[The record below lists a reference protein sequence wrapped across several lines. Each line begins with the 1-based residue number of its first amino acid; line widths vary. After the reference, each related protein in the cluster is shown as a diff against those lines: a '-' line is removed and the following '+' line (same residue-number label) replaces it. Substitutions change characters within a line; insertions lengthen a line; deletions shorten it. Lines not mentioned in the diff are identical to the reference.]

1 MEDRSVRVRIHGNK
15 RARLTIKIGKSA
27 LVRNEYEYDLPMNDA
42 RELLTQA
49 IGIVIEKRRFR
60 IPHKGFTWEV
70 DVYEGALEG
79 LTVAEVE
86 MNRET
91 DLPNLPAWLGR
102 EITGDRRYSNQA
114 LATEGRWKRRYDLC
128 LPSEAPLYRGLP
140 RRRRGTDR
148 TRDRDAGGPT
158 RRRA

>member
-1 MEDRSVRVRIHGNK
+1 MAKEIERKFLVATDGWRQHADKGIRLRQAYVVTMEDRSVRVRIHGNK

-86 MNRET
+86 MKRET

-114 LATEGRWKRRYDLC
+114 LATEGL
-128 LPSEAPLYRGLP
+128 LEAQ
-140 RRRRGTDR
+140 T
-148 TRDRDAGGPT
+148 
-158 RRRA
+158 

>member
-86 MNRET
+86 MKRET

-114 LATEGRWKRRYDLC
+114 LATEGL
-128 LPSEAPLYRGLP
+128 LEAQ
-140 RRRRGTDR
+140 T
-148 TRDRDAGGPT
+148 
-158 RRRA
+158 

>member
-1 MEDRSVRVRIHGNK
+1 MAKEIERSFLSHRRLAATRGQGHQATSGLHRHHGRPLRT
-15 RARLTIKIGKSA
+15 RAHSRQQAGTPDHQDPANRPSSATSTNTISH
-27 LVRNEYEYDLPMNDA
+27 DDA
-42 RELLTQA
+42 RELLTHA

-86 MNRET
+86 MKRET

-114 LATEGRWKRRYDLC
+114 LATEGL
-128 LPSEAPLYRGLP
+128 LEAQ
-140 RRRRGTDR
+140 T
-148 TRDRDAGGPT
+148 
-158 RRRA
+158 